1 MTLTRPRMTFIAL
14 SLTLLTLAIA
24 AIIAG
29 TIVAQDK
36 TSLKDALE
44 AKDGDA
50 TVVATVDGTDVTRG
64 DIRRAVEFKMAIDSS
79 LTIENARSQII
90 VQVIDRAIAGAEID
104 RRRITVSDEE
114 ADAYMHRNRDLCLGE
129 NGGQCREAIKQL
141 GFDVSDD
148 SYWSDI
154 ALPEY
159 KRMIA
164 ETKLFQAVI
173 EEKSLQDA
181 DNDTLFA
188 AQQALP
194 NKLRANAD
202 IVWHDDDLKEVYQQA
217 LPSE

>member
-1 MTLTRPRMTFIAL
+1 MVIAL
-14 SLTLLTLAIA
+14 VSGITNTPLTVAIA

-29 TIVAQDK
+29 TIVAQDRA
-36 TSLKDALE
+36 SLKDALE

-50 TVVATVDGTDVTRG
+50 TVVAIVDGTDVTRG
-64 DIRRAVEFKMAIDSS
+64 DIRRAAEFKMAIDSS
-79 LTIENARSQII
+79 LTSENATSQSI
-90 VQVIDRAIAGAEID
+90 VQVMDRVIAEAEID

-114 ADAYMHRNRDLCLGE
+114 ADAYMRRNRDLCRGD
-129 NGGQCREAIKQL
+129 NGAQCREAIEQL
-141 GFDVSDD
+141 GFDISDD

-164 ETKLFQAVI
+164 ETKLFRAVI
-173 EEKSLQDA
+173 EEKSLQNA
-181 DNDTLFA
+181 DNDTLVA

-194 NKLRANAD
+194 GELRADAD
-202 IVWHDDDLKEVYQQA
+202 IVWHDEYLKETYQQA